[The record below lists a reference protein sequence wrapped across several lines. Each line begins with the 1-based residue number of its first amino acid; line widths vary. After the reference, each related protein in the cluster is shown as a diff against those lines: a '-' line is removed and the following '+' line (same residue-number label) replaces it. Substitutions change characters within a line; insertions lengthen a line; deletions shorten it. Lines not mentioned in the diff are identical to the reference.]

1 MDLTFSSAAE
11 CDATALAAL
20 HNVVAEDLTRH
31 FGVGPWSGATTEKGV
46 LFGLLNS
53 RILNALSGGAIVAT
67 LRLPTKK
74 PWAIDGS
81 YFTPVERALYLI
93 NMAVVPSLQRR
104 GIGRLLIA
112 EAVRQ
117 AQAWPANAIRLDA
130 FDADAGAGGFYE
142 KCGFK
147 ERGRVIY
154 RNAPQ
159 VYFELLL

>member
-1 MDLTFSSAAE
+1 
-11 CDATALAAL
+11 
-20 HNVVAEDLTRH
+20 
-31 FGVGPWSGATTEKGV
+31 
-46 LFGLLNS
+46 
-53 RILNALSGGAIVAT
+53 
-67 LRLPTKK
+67 
-74 PWAIDGS
+74 
-81 YFTPVERALYLI
+81 
-93 NMAVVPSLQRR
+93 
-104 GIGRLLIA
+104 LLIA